1 MTILDKIFARK
12 LEQLDDLRIQVP
24 LVELKQHSKDMAP
37 CRGFAAKLRESSHP
51 VSLIAEV
58 KKASPVKG
66 MIREDFDP
74 VAIASSYE
82 RAGADCLSVLTD
94 VEFFQGSP
102 QFLID
107 CRAATQLPVIRKD
120 FTADEYHVYEARAMG
135 ADCILLIAAMLTQ
148 SQVQDYRELA
158 ESLGMDVLVEVHSI
172 EEAELSFETGAR
184 FIGVNNRD
192 LRTFELNIEATEE
205 IVPWLNSK
213 GVQTVSESALRSNA
227 DIQRIQKAGARSALI
242 GTAFCESEPIEDR
255 VREVMGW

>member
-12 LEQLDDLRIQVP
+12 LEQLEDLKANVSLI
-24 LVELKQHSKDMAP
+24 DMKVMAADAP
-37 CRGFAAKLRESSHP
+37 ATRGFARRLRESTHP

-66 MIREDFDP
+66 MIREDFYP
-74 VAIASSYE
+74 VAIAKSYE
-82 RAGADCLSVLTD
+82 RAGVDCLSVLTD
-94 VEFFQGSP
+94 EEFFQGSA
-102 QFLID
+102 QYLID
-107 CRAATQLPVIRKD
+107 CREATGLPVIRKD
-120 FTADEYHVYEARAMG
+120 FTADEYHIYEARAMG
-135 ADCILLIAAMLTQ
+135 ADCILLIAAMLTK
-148 SQVQDYRELA
+148 SQVHDYRSLA
-158 ESLGMDVLVEVHSI
+158 EGLGMDVLVEVHSM
-172 EEAELSFETGAR
+172 EEAVTAIETGAG

-205 IVPWLNSK
+205 IVPWLNAQ
-213 GVQTVSESALRSNA
+213 GAQTVSESALRSHA